1 VSIRLALAG
10 LWIPPALKR
19 RKLAELA
26 ALTARALGVEP
37 PALVGGWRARLAAYG
52 RFTRDAAGRAC
63 RAGGEAARV
72 ALLAEGRAFGEGLR
86 RELGV
91 TSVAEAL
98 RAARVLYRSLG
109 IDLRADAAGGIRVRR
124 CLFAGYYTPEVC
136 RLISALD
143 SGVFAGLAGG
153 GSLAFEQR
161 LTEGAPACI
170 ARFDREV
177 PA

>member
-19 RKLAELA
+19 RKLAALA
-26 ALTARALGVEP
+26 ALTARALGVQP
-37 PALVGGWRARLAAYG
+37 PALAGGWRARLAAYG
-52 RFTRDAAGRAC
+52 RFTREAAG

-109 IDLRADAAGGIRVRR
+109 IDLRADSGGGIRVRR

-153 GSLAFEQR
+153 GSLAFERR
-161 LTEGAPACI
+161 LTEGAPACV

-177 PA
+177 AG